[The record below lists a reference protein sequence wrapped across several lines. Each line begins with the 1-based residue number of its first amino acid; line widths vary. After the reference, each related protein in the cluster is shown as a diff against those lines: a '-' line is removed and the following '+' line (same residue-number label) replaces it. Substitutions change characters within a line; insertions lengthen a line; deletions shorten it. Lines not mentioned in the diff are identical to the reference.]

1 MKFILTWRTRP
12 GLYKAALRQFL
23 DTGAPPPKGV
33 ATVARYHVP
42 GSTQGWHVMETDDAT
57 ALAEHVATW
66 ADLLEME
73 VNPVVE
79 DAQAADAASR
89 VAGK

>member
-1 MKFILTWRTRP
+1 
-12 GLYKAALRQFL
+12 
-23 DTGAPPPKGV
+23 
-33 ATVARYHVP
+33 
-42 GSTQGWHVMETDDAT
+42 METNDAT
-57 ALAEHVATW
+57 ALAEHVATG

-79 DAQAADAASR
+79 DAQAGEAASR

>member
-1 MKFILTWRTRP
+1 MKFMLTWRTRP

-23 DTGAPPPKGV
+23 ETGGPPPKGV
-33 ATVARYHVP
+33 EQVARYHAP
-42 GSTQGWHVMETDDAT
+42 GSTLGWHVFETSDLT

-73 VNPVVE
+73 VNPILE
-79 DAQAADAASR
+79 DAQAAEAASR